1 MSLTPAASTASLAF
15 LRLLSLPWD
24 CCPYLCPF
32 PSQGCCLLA
41 VRVLLRLLPLVPP
54 CCRAH
59 ARFRFSFPF
68 GPPCQ
73 HLVAS
78 IDPIGLGEGVI
89 LGGT

>member
-1 MSLTPAASTASLAF
+1 MSLTLAASTASLAF
-15 LRLLSLPWD
+15 CAFCFYPGIVALTL
-24 CCPYLCPF
+24 PF
-32 PSQGCCLLA
+32 PPQGCCLLA

-73 HLVAS
+73 HLVFS
-78 IDPIGLGEGVI
+78 IGPIGLGEGVI